1 VRLSPW
7 GSRDHRLGDT
17 GHGREFSG
25 DPLAEYRDILRG
37 EIASRIMFEPA
48 ADVESRVKDASRSAP
63 ESAYAWARLCAA
75 LVLSAIG
82 GVGMWSVIVA
92 LPAVQAE
99 FGVARSAAT
108 LPYTMTMI
116 CFGLGGILMGRLSD
130 RFGIMTPVA
139 SGAVVLALGYVA
151 ASRATSLWQFALAQ
165 GLLVGVAS
173 SATFAPLLADTSLW
187 FTRHRGM
194 AVAIIASG
202 SYLAGTVWPPL
213 VQHFIESAG
222 WRWTYLGIAAFC
234 VTTMVPLTLALRRR
248 SPLTG
253 PTSTTPAASR
263 VASSRSAR
271 PLGMSPA
278 ALQAILI
285 VAGISCCVAM
295 SMPQVHI
302 VAYSGDLGHGA
313 ARGAQMLSLM
323 LGFGVVSRLASGWI
337 CDRIGGRLTLLM
349 GSSLQALA
357 LVLFLPFDGLA
368 SLYILSALFG
378 LFQGGIVPAYA
389 VIVREFFPPEE
400 AGVRVGTVLMATV
413 FGMALGGWMSGVIFD
428 LTGSYHAAF
437 LNGILWNLLNLAI
450 AMALLRR
457 PGRPVQEAW
466 S

>member
-1 VRLSPW
+1 MPEPVVYL
-7 GSRDHRLGDT
+7 GSR
-17 GHGREFSG
+17 
-25 DPLAEYRDILRG
+25 
-37 EIASRIMFEPA
+37 
-48 ADVESRVKDASRSAP
+48 VQDASRGAP
-63 ESAYAWARLCAA
+63 ESTYAWVRLFAA
-75 LVLSAIG
+75 LLLSAIG

-99 FGVARSAAT
+99 FGVARSDAS
-108 LPYTMTMI
+108 LPYTMTML
-116 CFGLGGILMGRLSD
+116 CFGFGGILMGRLSD
-130 RFGIMTPVA
+130 RLGIIAPVA
-139 SGAVVLALGYVA
+139 GGAITLGLGYAVA
-151 ASRATSLWQFALAQ
+151 SQATSLWHFILAQ

-202 SYLAGTVWPPL
+202 SYLAGTVWPPV
-213 VQHFIESAG
+213 VQHFIQSEG
-222 WRWTYLGIAAFC
+222 WRRTYLGIAVFC
-234 VTTMVPLTLALRRR
+234 VATMLPLALALRRR
-248 SPLTG
+248 SPLTER
-253 PTSTTPAASR
+253 TSTTAQAPSR
-263 VASSRSAR
+263 PSR

-278 ALQAILI
+278 TLQTVLI
-285 VAGISCCVAM
+285 IAGLSCCVAM

-302 VAYSGDLGHGA
+302 VAYCGDLGHGA

-337 CDRIGGRLTLLM
+337 CDRIGGRRTLLL

-357 LVLFLPFDGLA
+357 LVLFLPFDGLI

-428 LTGSYHAAF
+428 LTGSYQAAF
-437 LNGILWNLLNLAI
+437 LNGILWNLLNLGI
-450 AMALLRR
+450 AVGLLRR
-457 PGRPVQEAW
+457 PERPIEQAAP
-466 S
+466 